1 MPLLLVPVLYQTASA
16 QSENPAETVALFDTV
31 RWTWSAQAGET
42 KVVNCAAN
50 KGFYGVCW
58 GDGDLTGYDIA
69 DSMAIIHRYKNKGEY
84 EVMLFGIVITVITE
98 DLGGGVTLKM
108 RKVEGGTFSM
118 GATSEQ
124 GSDAYNDEKP
134 VHTVT
139 LDGFYMGETEIT
151 QAQWRAVMGTN
162 PSSFNK
168 GDNYPVE
175 NVSWDEAVQFCEKLS
190 QKTGRNYVLPT
201 EAQWEYAARG
211 GKYSKGTKYAGS
223 NTINEVAWYTGNSNN
238 TTHPV
243 AQKEPNELGLY
254 DMSGNVDEWCLDR
267 YGSYSS
273 SDATNPTG
281 PGPSAGSARVERGG
295 NWLEGARYCRVSY
308 RYNYSPGYRGSYLGF
323 RVVCLP

>member
-1 MPLLLVPVLYQTASA
+1 MKRIIFALAAAMICLAATAQEQASRTMRIFYGGQVVYMRDVAQMDSINFLL
-16 QSENPAETVALFDTV
+16 N
-31 RWTWSAQAGET
+31 AGE
-42 KVVNCAAN
+42 
-50 KGFYGVCW
+50 G
-58 GDGDLTGYDIA
+58 GDEGTEDY
-69 DSMAIIHRYKNKGEY
+69 
-84 EVMLFGIVITVITE
+84 FTE

-108 RKVEGGTFSM
+108 RKVEGGTFYM

-124 GSDAYNDEKP
+124 GSDALDNEKP

-139 LDGFYMGETEIT
+139 LEGFYMGETEIT
-151 QAQWRAVMGTN
+151 QAQWYAVMGMN

-175 NVSWDEAVQFCEKLS
+175 NVSWNEAVLFCEMLS

-223 NTINEVAWYTGNSNN
+223 NTINEVAWYTGNSNS

-254 DMSGNVDEWCLDR
+254 DMSGNVWEWCLDW

-273 SDATNPTG
+273 SSATNPTG
-281 PGPSAGSARVERGG
+281 PSTGSYRVLRGG
-295 NWLEGARYCRVSY
+295 SCYFDAVYCRVSNRYNEGPNY
-308 RYNYSPGYRGSYLGF
+308 RYYGYGF
-323 RVVCLP
+323 RVVVLP